1 MESKYF
7 IKMIFISFI
16 LFTFFSGCAAPVRV
30 VIEPPA
36 KLEGFMNAKW
46 GASIEEGKRAIEM
59 DRNKWFKDRTSDPPY
74 ALYASGTYLDYPSIF
89 SYFFTPKT
97 KKLYRVD
104 VTFDDMMVYQKAK
117 SHLIQ
122 KFKEPSF
129 SQKDV
134 DHWSWEDKSLIILQ
148 RDATSVQISYSNGS
162 LLEMNQREGGM
173 FGK

>member
-1 MESKYF
+1 
-7 IKMIFISFI
+7 MIFISFI
-16 LFTFFSGCAAPVRV
+16 LFTFFSGCAVPVRV

-36 KLEGFMNAKW
+36 KLDGFMNAKW
-46 GASIEEGKRAIEM
+46 GASIEEVKKAIEANG
-59 DRNKWFKDRTSDPPY
+59 NKWFQDRTDEPPY
-74 ALYASGTYLDYPSIF
+74 ALYASGTYLDYPAIF
-89 SYFFTPKT
+89 SYFFTPKS

-104 VTFDDMMVYQKAK
+104 VTFNDMMVYEKAK

-148 RDATSVQISYSNGS
+148 RDATSVQISYSNGP